1 MFNPRVLYPGY
12 PAMTKKNFP
21 AFLQIHYF
29 PNDDEEDRI
38 VRPNSMWTAGCC
50 VWNDESGI
58 QRAQSI
64 AVMGNND
71 FDRKRI
77 GMRSMDLAE
86 LEKLLVD
93 KNSEPVLLFPSVKE
107 CRSNSYLL

>member
-1 MFNPRVLYPGY
+1 
-12 PAMTKKNFP
+12 MTKKKTVLTFFLKENFP
-21 AFLQIHYF
+21 FSAFSQIHYF
-29 PNDDEEDRI
+29 PSANAEDRI

-50 VWNDESGI
+50 VWNDESGT

-71 FDRKRI
+71 FDKDRI
-77 GMRSMDLAE
+77 GMRSMNLAE
-86 LEKLLVD
+86 LEKLLVP